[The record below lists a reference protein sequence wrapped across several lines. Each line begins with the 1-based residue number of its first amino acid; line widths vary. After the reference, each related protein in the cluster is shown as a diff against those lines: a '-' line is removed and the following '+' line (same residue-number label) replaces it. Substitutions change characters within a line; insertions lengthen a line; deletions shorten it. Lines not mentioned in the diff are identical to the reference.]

1 MNVNANTPVIVGVGQ
16 FTERIDAPDYQA
28 LSAPDVA
35 ARAVLTALNDALPGG
50 NLAAHVDTIATTRTF
65 EDSTPMRAHP
75 FGKSNNFPHSIAKRV
90 GIHPRLAVW
99 EKAGGN
105 SPQQLISEFCG
116 RIATGELGIVLIA
129 GAENISTA
137 RHLKVTGEHPD
148 WHEEVEGDVENRGLG
163 LKGMISQYEMSHGL
177 VGAPPSYAL
186 AENARRGRLGL
197 DRKSYAQ
204 TMADL
209 FAPFTRVASA
219 NPYSSFGVRETDAD
233 QLIEVGEHNRMIA
246 EPYPLKLVARDQV
259 NQGAAVLLTSVGK
272 ARELGIPSEK
282 WVYLHG
288 HSNVTEK
295 PLLEREDIGASPAA
309 QMASRAALSAA
320 EIDVSDVRFFDFYSC
335 FPIAVSNAACDG
347 LGLSNDDP
355 RGLTV
360 TGGLPYF
367 GGPGNNYSMHAVA
380 SMVERLRGE
389 PESFGFI
396 GANGGMLSKYS
407 AAVYSTK
414 PAPWKER
421 DDRAL
426 QARLDAAPR
435 PAISHEADGAGIVET
450 YTTVFERGRAAYSV
464 VVGRLQATGERFLAM
479 TEKGDDVTLQ
489 AMLRDDPLGKS
500 IYVRSTPKGNRF
512 AFDEARIATLFPER
526 KPMFRDTYEYLQVER
541 TGHVLQVTI
550 NRPDVRNCL
559 HPMANDELDEVFDAY
574 EADSDLWVAILT
586 GAGGESF
593 CAGNDLKYTASGGPM
608 WMPKGGFGGITSRDR
623 TKPVIA
629 AVNGFAMG
637 GGTEICLACDIV
649 VADTNAQ
656 FALSEVRVGLF
667 AGAGGLVRLPRQ
679 LPKKVATELILTGR
693 RIAAPEAASYGFV
706 SRVTPAGEA
715 LAAAQEV
722 AAEIVEASP
731 TSVRLSLRVMR
742 DAELYASELDA
753 VRHRNPKIVDEL
765 LTSEDFMEGP
775 MAFAQKRKPVW
786 KNR

>member
-1 MNVNANTPVIVGVGQ
+1 MKVNSNTPVIVGVGQ
-16 FTERIDAPDYQA
+16 FTERIDGPDYRA
-28 LSAPDVA
+28 LSAPDIA
-35 ARAVLTALNDALPGG
+35 ARAVLAAMSDALPGG
-50 NLAAHVDTIATTRTF
+50 NLADQVDTIATTRTF

-75 FGKSNNFPHSIAKRV
+75 FGKSDNFPHSIAKRV
-90 GIHPRLAVW
+90 GIRPRLAVW

-105 SPQQLISEFCG
+105 SPQQLINEFCG
-116 RIATGELGIVLIA
+116 RIAAGELSMVVVT

-137 RHLKVTGEHPD
+137 RHLKGTGERPN
-148 WHEEVEGDVENRGLG
+148 WHEEVEGSVENRGLG

-177 VGAPPSYAL
+177 VGAPASYAL
-186 AENARRGRLGL
+186 TENARRGRLGL
-197 DRKSYAQ
+197 GRGIYAR
-204 TMADL
+204 TMAEL
-209 FAPFTRVASA
+209 FAPFTRVASV
-219 NPYSSFGVRETDAD
+219 NPYSSFDMRETGAD
-233 QLIEVGEHNRMIA
+233 ELIEVGEHNRMIA

-272 ARELGIPSEK
+272 AQELGIPTEK

-288 HSNVTEK
+288 YSNLTEK
-295 PLLEREDIGASPAA
+295 PLLEREDMGSSPAA
-309 QMASRAALSAA
+309 QAASRAALSAA
-320 EIDVSDVRFFDFYSC
+320 GIDVSDVSFFDFYSC

-347 LGLSNDDP
+347 LGLSHDDP

-380 SMVERLRGE
+380 SMVERLRGK
-389 PESFGFI
+389 PESFGFV
-396 GANGGMLSKYS
+396 GANGGVLSKYS
-407 AAVYSTK
+407 AAIYSTK
-414 PAPWKER
+414 PTFWKTC
-421 DDRAL
+421 DDRPL
-426 QARLDAAPR
+426 QAKIDAASGPE
-435 PAISHEADGAGIVET
+435 ISYEANGAAIVET
-450 YTTVFERGRAAYSV
+450 YTTVFEKGRAAYSV
-464 VVGRLQATGERFLAM
+464 VVGRLAATGARFLAM
-479 TEKGDDVTLQ
+479 TEKGDDVTLD
-489 AMLRDDPLGKS
+489 AMLHEDPLGKG
-500 IYVRSTPKGNRF
+500 IYVRSTAKGNRF
-512 AFDEARIATLFPER
+512 AFEEARLATLFPER
-526 KPMFRDTYEYLQVER
+526 KPEFRATYEYLQVER
-541 TGHVLQVTI
+541 SGHVLQVTI

-559 HPMANDELDEVFDAY
+559 HPMANDELDDVFDAY
-574 EADSDLWVAILT
+574 EADPNLWVAILT
-586 GAGGESF
+586 GAGNESF

-608 WMPKGGFGGITSRDR
+608 WIPKGGFGGLTSRGR

-679 LPKKVATELILTGR
+679 VPKKVATELILTGR
-693 RIAAPEAASYGFV
+693 RMGAEEAASYGFV

-715 LAAAQEV
+715 LTAAQDI
-722 AAEIVEASP
+722 AAQIAEASP

-742 DAELYASELDA
+742 DAENYASELDA
-753 VRHRNPKIVDEL
+753 VSHRNPKIIDEL

-775 MAFAQKRKPVW
+775 AAFAQKRKPVW